1 MPSIFTLQAE
11 CRRLQLQAG
20 VELACRGGSVWL
32 TFETRDRTSEDV
44 VLAPGE
50 RYRLRRDAEVFVAAL
65 HGAGPAL
72 CEIDAPSL
80 GHRVA
85 VPWLRW
91 LRDAWTS

>member
-1 MPSIFTLQAE
+1 MSSTFTLQAE

-20 VELACRGGSVWL
+20 AELVCRGGIVWL
-32 TFETRDRTSEDV
+32 TFEARDRTSEDV

-72 CEIDAPSL
+72 CEIDAPQL
-80 GHRVA
+80 RRRAA
-85 VPWLRW
+85 VPWFRW